1 MNVRPMGDG
10 ALLVETR
17 DSAEAQ
23 SLRRVLLTEA
33 PAGVM
38 QLIPGYRSL
47 LLVAD
52 PLIIDLDSLAERLP
66 GFLRTPAPART
77 ARSHEVPVSYGG
89 EDLDAAA
96 KSLDMT
102 VEEVIRRHSSAIYT
116 VAFLGFVP
124 GFPYLTGLDPKL
136 VMPRLASP
144 RTHTPE
150 GAVAVAGE
158 FTGIYPRST
167 PGGWHVL
174 GRTNLKLFD
183 AACEPPARFTP
194 GDHVRFKALP

>member
-17 DSAEAQ
+17 NSAEAQ
-23 SLRRVLLTEA
+23 SLRRVLLMEA

-38 QLIPGYRSL
+38 QLVPGYRSL

-52 PLIIDLDSLAERLP
+52 PLVIDLDSFAERLP
-66 GFLRTPAPART
+66 ELLRTPTPARA
-77 ARSHEVPVSYGG
+77 ARSHKVLVSYGG
-89 EDLDAAA
+89 EDLDATA

-102 VEEVIRRHSSAIYT
+102 VEEVIRRHSGAVYT
-116 VAFLGFVP
+116 VAFLGFAP

-136 VMPRLASP
+136 VMPRLATP

-158 FTGIYPRST
+158 FTGIYPGST

-183 AACEPPARFTP
+183 AAREPPALFAP
-194 GDHVRFKALP
+194 GDQVRFKALP